1 MMFSPG
7 DEAAARPTVLR
18 FLASDGL
25 ALALETRGVGSRRVL
40 FAHGFGHAR
49 GIFEDVAAALD
60 PTLYTVGRLDGRGA
74 GRSDRA
80 QTYDLAAFT
89 RDLVTALES
98 ADGPTDLVA
107 HGLAARAA
115 LEVASRPPRWLARL
129 VLVCPVLRLDPA
141 ALASAAASCGSR
153 IAIAREL
160 RRLASVEL
168 RPDLI
173 ERLVDEAVGID
184 RAASAAWLA
193 LGDGSPAASPRF
205 RRSSSRARMTASRT
219 RATMV
224 RASSS
229 PARGSSSSPPGTSSQ
244 SKCRANSRA
253 CSRLEPSRSA
263 PAATASRGRPYPRN
277 ATRSG

>member
-1 MMFSPG
+1 MTFYPG
-7 DEAAARPTVLR
+7 DEAAARPIVLR

-25 ALALETRGVGSRRVL
+25 AIALETRGVGSRRVL

-49 GIFEDVAAALD
+49 GLFEDVAATLD
-60 PTLYTVGRLDGRGA
+60 PTLYTVARLDGRGA

-80 QTYDLAAFT
+80 PTYDLGAFT

-129 VLVCPVLRLDPA
+129 VLVCPVLRLDAA
-141 ALASAAASCGSR
+141 ALAGALASCGSR

-160 RRLASVEL
+160 RVLASVEL

-193 LGDGSPAASPRF
+193 LGDGSPAPEPAVPTIVVTGAYDCFAQPVHDGTSVVVAGARVVELAAGHLVPVEMPRELASVL
-205 RRSSSRARMTASRT
+205 ASRPESQ
-219 RATMV
+219 RAGRDEV
-224 RASSS
+224 AS
-229 PARGSSSSPPGTSSQ
+229 
-244 SKCRANSRA
+244 
-253 CSRLEPSRSA
+253 
-263 PAATASRGRPYPRN
+263 
-277 ATRSG
+277 

>member
-193 LGDGSPAASPRF
+193 LGDGSPAAEPTVPTLVVTGAHDRFAHPGDDGTSVVVAGARVVELAAGHLVPVEVPRELA
-205 RRSSSRARMTASRT
+205 SVLASRAEPQ
-219 RATMV
+219 RAGCDGV
-224 RASSS
+224 
-229 PARGSSSSPPGTSSQ
+229 AR
-244 SKCRANSRA
+244 
-253 CSRLEPSRSA
+253 
-263 PAATASRGRPYPRN
+263 
-277 ATRSG
+277 